1 MEADAVVILE
11 AGDMD
16 LPPNW
21 VKPGAVVFS
30 CDPTHK
36 TGTVLHRVYVY
47 SARSMYMYIIN
58 YS

>member
-11 AGDMD
+11 AGNMD

-30 CDPTHK
+30 CDPTDK
-36 TGTVLHRVYVY
+36 TGTILHSVYVY
-47 SARSMYMYIIN
+47 CARNI
-58 YS
+58 